1 MTQLPKQD
9 LGSESVIRCF
19 DCNRILLHV
28 LQHKTIFK
36 KCDEILTF
44 SATCPCGGESLEYDY
59 EASLQAPANGLK
71 IQDQQFND
79 GHLTLILW
87 DEE

>member
-1 MTQLPKQD
+1 MMPLLKQD

-19 DCNRILLHV
+19 ECNRILLRV
-28 LQHKTIFK
+28 LNHKSIFK

-59 EASLQAPANGLK
+59 EASLQAPDDGLQ

-79 GHLTLILW
+79 GHLTIILW
-87 DEE
+87 EIE